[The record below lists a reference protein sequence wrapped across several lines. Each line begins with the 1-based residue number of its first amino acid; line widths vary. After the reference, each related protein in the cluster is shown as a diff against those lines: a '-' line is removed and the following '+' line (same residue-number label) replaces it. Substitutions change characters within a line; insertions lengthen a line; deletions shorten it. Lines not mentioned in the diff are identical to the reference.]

1 MRGNG
6 NRRGFAEEDGFGA
19 GGVGDGGLALEVA
32 VFGEEDVGHVEGGGV
47 PGVVGVGMIVEEAVL
62 LAFGV
67 IKFDGNFEFAGLLEV
82 GFGLGVVGVFGAVEH
97 DHGREAGLD
106 VFEGGP
112 GVGDVGGGVVEE
124 EEVGFGVGF
133 VGEVH
138 GASSAG
144 GTATGG
150 DAGRV
155 DAVGGGVGAEPFE
168 GGFAVGE
175 AFDGGGFVFVF
186 DAVFG
191 GGGDHAAVGEVC
203 GFGEELL
210 GGTVDEAAAEEE
222 EGGGAVIGGFPIGGV
237 EEGEFEFALWGGGE
251 DEFLAGD
258 GEGGEGE

>member
-1 MRGNG
+1 MLGG
-6 NRRGFAEEDGFGA
+6 WDLRGFTEEDGFGA

-47 PGVVGVGMIVEEAVL
+47 PGVVGVGFVVEEAVF

-67 IKFDGNFEFAGLLEV
+67 VELDGDFEFAGLLEV

-112 GVGDVGGGVVEE
+112 GVVDVGGGVVEE

-138 GASSAG
+138 GAGAAG

-150 DAGRV
+150 DAGGV

-175 AFDGGGFVFVF
+175 AFDGGGFVLAF

-191 GGGDHAAVGEVC
+191 GGGDHAAAGEV
-203 GFGEELL
+203 GGLGEELVW
-210 GGTVDEAAAEEE
+210 GAIDEAAAEEE
-222 EGGGAVIGGFPIGGV
+222 EGGGAVIGGLPSGRV
-237 EEGEFEFALWGGGE
+237 EEGEFEFALGGRGV

-258 GEGGEGE
+258 GEGREG